1 MAAQEIVQVIQAI
14 GIPASIIFFIGYLL
28 YRYMVIRFEQMRE
41 QLKRELLLK
50 KYNVKGTVHQ
60 DSDSSHYL
68 IDVEVNELDS
78 N

>member
-1 MAAQEIVQVIQAI
+1 MAAQEIIQVIQAI
-14 GIPASIIFFIGYLL
+14 GIPASIIVFIGFLL
-28 YRYMVIRFEQMRE
+28 YRYMNIKFDQMRE

-60 DSDSSHYL
+60 DSNTSHYL
-68 IDVEVNELDS
+68 IDLEVNELDS